1 MANFPQYQYQ
11 PQQMGYQPQ
20 QMQPVYQQYQQPMQ
34 NQQEAQL
41 FCRPVASADE
51 ARGVPVDFTG
61 RPMVFTHL
69 SAGKI
74 YVKVFD
80 QGSGSAIFREF
91 RMYEEPAQETAAQ
104 TAAAYA
110 PLGVVD
116 EIKNLKEHLAA
127 LQDEIRGLKRRRTQN
142 TEVTVN
148 ED

>member
-80 QGSGSAIFREF
+80 QGSGSAVFREF
-91 RMYEEPAQETAAQ
+91 RMCEEPAQETAAQ

-127 LQDEIRGLKRRRTQN
+127 LQDEIRGMKRRRAQN
-142 TEVTVN
+142 VEVNTN
-148 ED
+148 DE